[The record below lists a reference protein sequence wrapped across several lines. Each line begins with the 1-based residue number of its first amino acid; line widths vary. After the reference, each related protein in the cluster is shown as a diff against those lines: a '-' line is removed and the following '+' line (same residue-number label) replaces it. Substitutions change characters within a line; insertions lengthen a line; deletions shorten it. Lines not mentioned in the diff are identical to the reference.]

1 MKMKSKIKYDRF
13 DSRLFFILACFFT
26 AWALTDILLVFF
38 DRVIQNAPP
47 ALLMLTVG
55 TFPFTPILA
64 LLCWAVYIDIRVY
77 FARLKKYGYSI
88 PEKKKDHASI
98 DELIASDVMQPQK
111 QNARST
117 GSLVTAAV
125 AALAGIGQIGYI
137 IHILLRFTADPYSDL
152 SEIILMSVI
161 AFIPVLVFL
170 FMSYIYFRESDNSKY
185 RDDVERGGLPNRVPR
200 VDFMK
205 ALGIILL
212 VIIIT
217 FVADEIIIN
226 MLKYISRSREM

>member
-1 MKMKSKIKYDRF
+1 MVIKPKIKYDRF
-13 DSRLFFILACFFT
+13 DQRLYLVLACLFT
-26 AWALTDILLVFF
+26 AWALTDILLVIF
-38 DRVIQNAPP
+38 DGLIEYAPS
-47 ALLMLTVG
+47 ALVVLTVG
-55 TFPFTPILA
+55 TLPFTPIMA
-64 LLCWAVYIDIRVY
+64 LICWGVYIDIRMY
-77 FARLKKYGYSI
+77 FAQLKKYGYSI

-98 DELIASDVMQPQK
+98 DELLVSYVMQPQK

-117 GSLVTAAV
+117 GSLVTAAI

-185 RDDVERGGLPNRVPR
+185 RDDIERGGLPNRATR